1 MLLHDRRGVEVLE
14 VDKEGQDPLSDGDNE
29 KGSGRKA
36 ATQKEL
42 SKELFPSATK
52 SPRSDTTSTLSPS
65 DPFESAI
72 LATLKPPPS
81 PKGEEKELLL
91 ERQRFELKRDQL
103 RLEQEVE
110 DARAKRK
117 ERGEQRC
124 ECSSGDTVARLL
136 REDDGVCFRK
146 VKQVGIYKL

>member
-1 MLLHDRRGVEVLE
+1 MLE

-29 KGSGRKA
+29 IGSGRKA

-117 ERGEQRC
+117 REE
-124 ECSSGDTVARLL
+124 SSDANALAVTQSLG
-136 REDDGVCFRK
+136 CFAK
-146 VKQVGIYKL
+146 MMESVLEKLSK

>member
-29 KGSGRKA
+29 IGSGRKA

-81 PKGEEKELLL
+81 PKGEEKECCWNAS
-91 ERQRFELKRDQL
+91 
-103 RLEQEVE
+103 V
-110 DARAKRK
+110 
-117 ERGEQRC
+117 
-124 ECSSGDTVARLL
+124 SSSSVTNCD
-136 REDDGVCFRK
+136 
-146 VKQVGIYKL
+146 